1 MLQVFVW
8 WVFFFFCYVYGF
20 LYLFDFFR
28 LELCILEMFGFFYY
42 FMLIIDSKIFI
53 YFDGIKILI
62 NYDLF
67 IKKINIKNCNLN
79 VLGC

>member
-1 MLQVFVW
+1 
-8 WVFFFFCYVYGF
+8 
-20 LYLFDFFR
+20 
-28 LELCILEMFGFFYY
+28 
-42 FMLIIDSKIFI
+42 MLIIDSKIFI